1 MVGLEIVIRIYP
13 QKRRE
18 FLQAAELFSEAG
30 KEKEGRMSCH
40 VYEDIAT
47 PNRFFWVDRWRDG
60 KSMAEH
66 FKSGYFKALMGA
78 IEVLGELESRQEIR
92 VKEVPG

>member
-1 MVGLEIVIRIYP
+1 MVGLEIAIRIYP

-18 FLQAAELFSEAG
+18 FLQAAELFSEAAI
-30 KEKEGRMSCH
+30 ENEGRTSCH

-47 PNRFFWVDRWRDG
+47 PNRFFWVDRWRDD

-66 FKSGYFKALMGA
+66 FKSGYFKAFIGA

-92 VKEVPG
+92 VKEVAG